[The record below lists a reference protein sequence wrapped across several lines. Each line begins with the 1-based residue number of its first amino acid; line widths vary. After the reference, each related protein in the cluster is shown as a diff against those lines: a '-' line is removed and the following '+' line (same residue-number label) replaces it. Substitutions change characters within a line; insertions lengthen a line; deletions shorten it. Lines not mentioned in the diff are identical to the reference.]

1 MENKILTQSGTN
13 ELEIIEFYIGS
24 GIYGINVAK
33 VSQITKYIHNIS
45 DYPNSAP
52 AVKGI
57 INYRGDVIP
66 VVNLFKILE
75 IPEKEHKQMMIITNF
90 NERTICFI
98 VGAIRGI
105 HKDEWNSLESSHKF
119 MDSESNEQY
128 IIGVLKKEE
137 ELISVLDLESIL
149 SRLLGQSVQYDLDV
163 LEELIES
170 DKEIVF
176 AEDSSVTARVLK
188 DNLLSIGFK
197 NIKSFTNG
205 EDIWN
210 YLNSM
215 RDEDNI
221 ENIYCILT
229 DIEMPKMDGLTLC
242 KKVKADS
249 KLNQLKVILFSSLIT
264 DELRNKGYSV
274 GADAQ
279 ISKPNMKELLSTL
292 KSIVD

>member
-1 MENKILTQSGTN
+1 LENKILTQSGTN
-13 ELEIIEFYIGS
+13 ELEIIEFHIGS

-33 VSQITKYIHNIS
+33 VSQITKYIDNIS
-45 DYPNSAP
+45 DYPNSAL
-52 AVKGI
+52 AVEGI

-66 VVNLFKILE
+66 VINLFKILGISE
-75 IPEKEHKQMMIITNF
+75 EDYKQMMIITKF
-90 NERTICFI
+90 NEQTICFI
-98 VGAIRGI
+98 VGAVRGI
-105 HKDEWNSLESSHKF
+105 HKDEWRNLESSHKF
-119 MDSESNEQY
+119 MDADSSQQY
-128 IIGVLKKEE
+128 LIGILKKEE

-149 SRLLGQSVQYDLDV
+149 SRLLGESMAYELDD

-176 AEDSSVTARVLK
+176 AEDSSVTAKVLK
-188 DNLLSIGFK
+188 DNLLIIGFK

-205 EDIWN
+205 ADIWN
-210 YLNSM
+210 YLKGM
-215 RDEDNI
+215 RGKDNV

-242 KKVKADS
+242 KKIKGDS
-249 KLNQLKVILFSSLIT
+249 ELRQLKVILFSSLIT
-264 DELRNKGYSV
+264 DELRNKGDSV

-292 KSIVD
+292 KNIVD